1 LIYVIALPKSALVFV
16 ETARG
21 RFALT
26 ADASGR
32 VSANADLGP
41 DARLRLR

>member
-1 LIYVIALPKSALVFV
+1 LIYVIARPKSALVFV

-21 RFALT
+21 RFAFT
-26 ADASGR
+26 ADATGGF
-32 VSANADLGP
+32 SANADLRP